1 MRYFRIKSWPLWWQ
15 LLIALGVSLLL
26 VNWVA
31 TTTYKSIEESYMIS
45 EVEEYSLNTLSLLS
59 STVIDA
65 AIVEDQPILSS
76 IIEQAMI
83 HAPNI
88 FSICIKNEDGVI
100 LAEKRRDKTED
111 HQILKSLYREIQL
124 EGEIFGAVSLEWDY
138 APLYKEIDN
147 HIAKVKLYASAMLV
161 LLAGL
166 MVLVINYMAIGPVR
180 KISRYLDTLAEGE
193 IPEPLT
199 IKTNHEIESLT
210 TSANQLADFMRQ
222 KDERE
227 IELLYTKDQLQVAH
241 DAALSSS
248 RAKSE
253 FLATMSHEIRTPMNA
268 ILGVLDLVN
277 DSELD
282 ESQKQLVKTGQDS
295 GHLLLSIIN
304 DILDFSKMD
313 AGKLKLENKEFNLHK
328 TFSSTVELVRPLA
341 EEKSLRIDLHIDPTL
356 PKAVVGDSNRLQQIL
371 LNLANNAV
379 KFTHNGGVDIS
390 VKHTSNIDGSHVLH
404 CAVKDTGEGI
414 PRDKQNSLFEEFTQV
429 DQSYSRSHEGTG
441 LGLAICK
448 RLVNLMKGDIEFQSS
463 QNHGSTFE
471 FTVELGSVCAPSSID
486 SKLEFDHQTDLDL
499 DARILL
505 VEDNP
510 ANQLV
515 ISKILECAGLKSD
528 IANNGLEALE
538 AIQSAPYDIVLMDI
552 SMPVMDGIAATQA
565 IRALPDLNRDLP
577 IIALTAHTLNGD
589 KQHYLDKGMS
599 GHLAKPIDRSE
610 MLQTIAL
617 WTSSNSCKGQLPV
630 DCNKRSKKK
639 GFDESDL
646 DCIDCATIQ
655 QLAIDISPEA
665 VPELV
670 ELYIKD
676 ARARIDQIEKA
687 CQERNLKILEFESHT
702 LGSSA
707 AAHGNQKLHQLARKI
722 EHLCQRGQKH
732 HALEEA
738 AAIISIAERSFR
750 QLHQYT
756 MKKAWPL
763 NVI

>member
-1 MRYFRIKSWPLWWQ
+1 M
-15 LLIALGVSLLL
+15 IALGASLLL

-31 TTTYKSIEESYMIS
+31 TTTYKSIEESYMIR

-59 STVIDA
+59 STMIDA

-100 LAEKRRDKTED
+100 LAEKRRDKTND
-111 HQILKSLYREIQL
+111 HQILKSLYRKIQL
-124 EGEIFGAVSLEWDY
+124 EGEVFGAVSLEWDY

-166 MVLVINYMAIGPVR
+166 IVFLINYMAISPIR
-180 KISRYLDTLAEGE
+180 KISRYLDSLAEGE

-210 TSANQLADFMRQ
+210 TSTNQLADFMRQ

-248 RAKSE
+248 RAKSD

-268 ILGVLDLVN
+268 ILGVLDLVS

-282 ESQKQLVKTGQDS
+282 ESQKHLVKTGQDS

-313 AGKLKLENKEFNLHK
+313 AGKLKLENHEFNLHK
-328 TFSSTVELVRPLA
+328 TFSNTVELVRPLA
-341 EEKSLRIDLHIDPTL
+341 EDKSLKLDLHIDPKL
-356 PKAVVGDSNRLQQIL
+356 PIVAVGDPNRLQQIL
-371 LNLANNAV
+371 LNLVNNAV

-390 VKHTSNIDGSHVLH
+390 VKHTSKKDGCLVLQ

-414 PRDKQNSLFEEFTQV
+414 PRDKHNSLFEEFTQV

-448 RLVNLMKGDIEFQSS
+448 RLVNLMEGDIEFQSS
-463 QNHGSTFE
+463 PNHGSTFE
-471 FTVELGSVCAPSSID
+471 FTVELESTRAHSNTGL
-486 SKLEFDHQTDLDL
+486 KLEFDHQTPPDLDT
-499 DARILL
+499 RILL

-515 ISKILECAGLKSD
+515 ISKILEYAGLKPD
-528 IANNGLEALE
+528 IASNGLEALE
-538 AIQSAPYDIVLMDI
+538 AVQSAPYDIVLMDI

-565 IRALPDLNRDLP
+565 IRALPGRTMDLP

-589 KQHYLDKGMS
+589 KQHYLDAGMS
-599 GHLAKPIDRSE
+599 GHLAKPIDRNE
-610 MLQTIAL
+610 MLKTIAL
-617 WTSSNSCKGQLPV
+617 WTSMSSCECQVSV
-630 DCNKRSKKK
+630 DCNKRSKKV

-655 QLAIDISPEA
+655 QLAKDTSPEA

-676 ARARIDQIEKA
+676 ARARVEQIEKA
-687 CQERNLKILEFESHT
+687 RQEKNLEMLEFELHT

-707 AAHGNQKLHQLARKI
+707 AAHGNQKLHLLARKI
-722 EHLCQRGQKH
+722 ERLCQRGQKH
-732 HALEEA
+732 HALDEA
-738 AAIISIAERSFR
+738 AAIISIAQRSFR
-750 QLHQYT
+750 QLHQYV

-763 NVI
+763 NLI